1 MFGVGFFREWQQER
15 RSRLLK
21 LQKGKPVAA
30 DERKRRKLVR
40 RGHVLG
46 IAAAWVV
53 TVPLTALLSAA
64 IFWAIDFFV

>member
-15 RSRLLK
+15 RARLLD

-64 IFWAIDFFV
+64 IFWAIDFFA